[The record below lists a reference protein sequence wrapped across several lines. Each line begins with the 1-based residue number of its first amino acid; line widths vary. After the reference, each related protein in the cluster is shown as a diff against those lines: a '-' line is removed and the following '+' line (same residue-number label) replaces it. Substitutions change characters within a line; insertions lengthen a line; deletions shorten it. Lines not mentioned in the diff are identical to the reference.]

1 MQLHSTVK
9 LWPVTTLDLSSVQI
23 EPDNDNPKQV
33 PSEVKII
40 DWSPQNTEAA
50 GKEGKLQNTSCA
62 AVDFMS

>member
-1 MQLHSTVK
+1 MQLHSTVE
-9 LWPVTTLDLSSVQI
+9 LWPTAALDLSSVQI

-40 DWSPQNTEAA
+40 DWNPQNTQAA
-50 GKEGKLQNTSCA
+50 GKEGKLQNTSSA

>member
-50 GKEGKLQNTSCA
+50 GKELQNTSCA